1 MIFIPF
7 GGARGKK
14 KSVRPLPIFQEVLL
28 VFDPLR
34 TGKEGLLASQVVL
47 SKQRCSGPRWRRSSN
62 PPTAK
67 QVKGC
72 CCHCAF
78 DCRQASVVPFGSSL
92 VMWLICLQ
100 DILLL
105 SFPRDGEQVLD
116 TLPPG
121 CTVEVRNCSHDW
133 LSKLL
138 QLLLEKVKVAW
149 LVFWLVQ

>member
-1 MIFIPF
+1 MEEIF
-7 GGARGKK
+7 
-14 KSVRPLPIFQEVLL
+14 KSAHSKASERVLL
-28 VFDPLR
+28 PLR
-34 TGKEGLLASQVVL
+34 L
-47 SKQRCSGPRWRRSSN
+47 
-62 PPTAK
+62 
-67 QVKGC
+67 
-72 CCHCAF
+72 